1 LILQRRQNTSL
12 SLEKNDIIEVDSIDD
27 VEEYNQYDEMNLLT
41 DLPQK
46 MKIIEAGIR
55 KEDKPWARKDGESRI
70 VNT

>member
-27 VEEYNQYDEMNLLT
+27 VEEYNQYDEMNLFT

-46 MKIIEAGIR
+46 MRIIEASIR
-55 KEDKPWARKDGESRI
+55 KDDKQWARKDGESRI
-70 VNT
+70 GTA